1 MGPVRYCIVLKT
13 RCFCNR
19 GLFADSLPRHLRNLQ
34 GALKNM
40 PEMEE
45 RPQELKGEIFDLLFN
60 SAEINKFAPKERSEY
75 IKQMITIR
83 DIVNQMATAE
93 EKGEARGLAKGRA
106 EGEANAMR
114 KMAVKMLSAG
124 EKVSRVSELTGLPLE
139 EVTALQEG

>member
-1 MGPVRYCIVLKT
+1 MGSV
-13 RCFCNR
+13 
-19 GLFADSLPRHLRNLQ
+19 S
-34 GALKNM
+34 GASIQ
-40 PEMEE
+40 PEMDE

-106 EGEANAMR
+106 EGEAKGRAEGEAKVR
-114 KMAVKMLSAG
+114 LELAKSMLADG
-124 EKVSRVSELTGLPLE
+124 LDAAFVSKHTHLPLE
-139 EVTALQEG
+139 EVTALQGKP

>member
-1 MGPVRYCIVLKT
+1 MHNRLKHEKNHVKQQNFSTDCRICGKHVL
-13 RCFCNR
+13 C
-19 GLFADSLPRHLRNLQ
+19 LQ
-34 GALKNM
+34 KPTSGH
-40 PEMEE
+40 
-45 RPQELKGEIFDLLFN
+45 QELKGEIFDLLFN

-106 EGEANAMR
+106 EGLAEGEANAMR
-114 KMAVKMLSAG
+114 KMAVKMLAAG
-124 EKVSRVSELTGLPLE
+124 EKVSRVSEFTGLPLE